1 MKFPARLMALT
12 LTLLLALSVTA
23 FAKSAD
29 QQRAEIQELQTKAL
43 ENLYDLT
50 PNAHEVL
57 DNCYG
62 YATISATGSQFG
74 LLGGAHGRGLAV
86 NKMTGARVY
95 MKMEAYQLGI
105 GLGVKEY
112 DLIFVFGSQHAWESF
127 ISGKFKVG
135 GSAEAS
141 ATDGYSGGAIEGADI
156 VAKDTWSIRSR
167 RRALRSAQRSRASAS
182 IRTEGSIRSPFTE
195 NGRIAPDAMR
205 PFIFYESSPPS

>member
-1 MKFPARLMALT
+1 MKFSARLLAVT

-29 QQRAEIQELQTKAL
+29 QQRAEIQELRTKAL

-62 YATISATGSQFG
+62 YATISATGSQLG

-86 NKMTGARVY
+86 NRVTGEQLY

-112 DLIFVFGSQHAWESF
+112 DLIFILGSEHAWDSF

-141 ATDGYSGGAIEGADI
+141 ATDGYSGGTIEGADI
-156 VAKDTWSIRSR
+156 VGKDIWVYQVTTKGLAVGAAIKGMSIYPNR
-167 RRALRSAQRSRASAS
+167 RLNS
-182 IRTEGSIRSPFTE
+182 
-195 NGRIAPDAMR
+195 
-205 PFIFYESSPPS
+205 

>member
-1 MKFPARLMALT
+1 MNSFARLIIVT

-29 QQRAEIQELQTKAL
+29 QQRAEIQELQAKAL
-43 ENLYDLT
+43 DHLYDLT

-62 YATISATGSQFG
+62 YATISATGSQLG

-86 NKMTGARVY
+86 NKETGEHLY

-105 GLGVKEY
+105 GLGVNEY
-112 DLIFVFGSQHAWESF
+112 DLIFILGSKDAWDSF
-127 ISGKFKVG
+127 ISGEFKVG

-141 ATDGYSGGAIEGADI
+141 ATDGYSGGTIEGADI
-156 VAKDTWSIRSR
+156 VAKDIWVYQVTTKGLAVGVAIKGMSIYPNRKLNSN
-167 RRALRSAQRSRASAS
+167 S
-182 IRTEGSIRSPFTE
+182 
-195 NGRIAPDAMR
+195 
-205 PFIFYESSPPS
+205 

>member
-156 VAKDTWSIRSR
+156 VAKDTWVYQVTTKGLAVGAAIKGLSIYPNRKLNS
-167 RRALRSAQRSRASAS
+167 
-182 IRTEGSIRSPFTE
+182 
-195 NGRIAPDAMR
+195 
-205 PFIFYESSPPS
+205 

>member
-1 MKFPARLMALT
+1 MKFSTRLITLT

-23 FAKSAD
+23 FAKSAN
-29 QQRAEIQELQTKAL
+29 QQRAEINELQVQAL
-43 ENLYDLT
+43 DNLYALT

-57 DNCYG
+57 ENCYG

-135 GSAEAS
+135 GEAEAS

-156 VAKDTWSIRSR
+156 VGKDIWVYQVTTKGLAVGAAIKGLSIYPNRKLNS
-167 RRALRSAQRSRASAS
+167 
-182 IRTEGSIRSPFTE
+182 
-195 NGRIAPDAMR
+195 
-205 PFIFYESSPPS
+205 